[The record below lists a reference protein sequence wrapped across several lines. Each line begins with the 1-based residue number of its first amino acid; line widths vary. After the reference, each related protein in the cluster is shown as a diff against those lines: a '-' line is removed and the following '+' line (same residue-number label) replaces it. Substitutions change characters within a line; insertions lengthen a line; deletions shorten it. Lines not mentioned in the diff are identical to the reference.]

1 MSTIDFAFGVLIG
14 YFIGV
19 IKEKL
24 RWIEKFISS
33 RRAEKEL
40 KENLESEE

>member
-1 MSTIDFAFGVLIG
+1 MSVFDLGIGILIG
-14 YFIGV
+14 YIIGV

-40 KENLESEE
+40 EEELLDED